1 MLPNF
6 IIIDFD
12 STFISK
18 ESLDE
23 LASYALQRSKSKDL
37 ILDQIHQL
45 TDDGMSGKITFYE
58 SINSRLKLISA
69 TKEDVKF
76 VSNNLKAH
84 VTDSFKR
91 NKYFIN
97 EHSDKIY
104 IISGGFKDMLIP
116 VLTSFGIPEK
126 NIFGNNFIYDGE
138 KIISFDSENP
148 LTKVD
153 GKAQVIESLS
163 LNGEIHAIGDGY
175 NDYQLKAAG
184 SVTKFFAFTEN
195 IYRKEVCDLADK
207 IIGSLDEYIDCVNQ

>member
-23 LASYALQRSKSKDL
+23 LASHAIKRSKTKDL

-45 TDDGMSGKITFYE
+45 TNDGMNGKITFDE
-58 SINSRLKLISA
+58 SIDSRLKLINA
-69 TKEDVKF
+69 TKEDVDF
-76 VSNNLKAH
+76 VSKNLNAH
-84 VTDSFKR
+84 ISDSFMR
-91 NKYFIN
+91 NKNFII

-104 IISGGFKDMLIP
+104 IISGGFKEILIP

-126 NIFGNNFIYDGE
+126 NIFGNDFIYDGE
-138 KIISFDSENP
+138 KIISFNSKNP
-148 LTKVD
+148 LTKSD
-153 GKAQVIESLS
+153 GKAKVIESLS
-163 LNGEIHAIGDGY
+163 LNGDIHAIGDGY
-175 NDYQLKAAG
+175 NDYQLKASG
-184 SVTKFFAFTEN
+184 FVTKFFAFTEN

-207 IIGSLDEYIDCVNQ
+207 IIGSLDEYIDYVNE

>member
-23 LASYALQRSKSKDL
+23 LASHALQRSKSKDL

-116 VLTSFGIPEK
+116 VLTSFGIPKK
-126 NIFGNNFIYDGE
+126 NTFKHYIY
-138 KIISFDSENP
+138 
-148 LTKVD
+148 
-153 GKAQVIESLS
+153 
-163 LNGEIHAIGDGY
+163 
-175 NDYQLKAAG
+175 
-184 SVTKFFAFTEN
+184 
-195 IYRKEVCDLADK
+195 
-207 IIGSLDEYIDCVNQ
+207 EYISNRG

>member
-23 LASYALQRSKSKDL
+23 LASHALQRSKSKDL

-97 EHSDKIY
+97 EQSDKIY

-116 VLTSFGIPEK
+116 VLTSFGIPKK
-126 NIFGNNFIYDGE
+126 NIFGNDFIYDGE

-195 IYRKEVCDLADK
+195 IYRREVCDLADK
-207 IIGSLDEYIDCVNQ
+207 